1 MPQRPP
7 QGTPSASG
15 WSAPGAPDTPQRP
28 ANPYGPAVPAPL
40 QPTPPMHPGST
51 GYGVGPQGGPGQH
64 SPYATAQRPGII
76 PLRPLNLGDVL
87 EASFAALRLSPAAVL
102 GTMLLVALAEAI
114 LVGLP
119 VAYLVN
125 LLGQSDLFTS
135 TGGTFGTASTA
146 ESWELVNGVLM
157 FWGMLLAAAILA
169 TFLGTISQGV
179 LSVVLARGAVGL
191 KTGLG
196 QAWRLTAPTIWSL
209 VGLSALYLLAGLIY
223 MVALGGLLFLSLLPA
238 ITSDSSP
245 GALIMVWFL
254 VVFASVPLVLWIYV
268 KVLLAPA
275 AVAIEK
281 IGPWAGIRRSWGLT
295 NRSWWRT
302 FGVLLLVGLIVGIA
316 VSLISGGLTSVLGL
330 FFPSDPS
337 SASVDELLNATALSL
352 VVSTLITTLI
362 QSVGTAYLTLVMA
375 VLYIDYRIRQE
386 SFDLDLGQIAAQS
399 GTGDQDSRFSTTG
412 TVSGGSGT
420 DDLVPGRAP
429 RPVTAGPSGGR

>member
-1 MPQRPP
+1 
-7 QGTPSASG
+7 
-15 WSAPGAPDTPQRP
+15 
-28 ANPYGPAVPAPL
+28 
-40 QPTPPMHPGST
+40 
-51 GYGVGPQGGPGQH
+51 
-64 SPYATAQRPGII
+64 
-76 PLRPLNLGDVL
+76 
-87 EASFAALRLSPAAVL
+87 
-102 GTMLLVALAEAI
+102 
-114 LVGLP
+114 
-119 VAYLVN
+119 
-125 LLGQSDLFTS
+125 
-135 TGGTFGTASTA
+135 
-146 ESWELVNGVLM
+146 
-157 FWGMLLAAAILA
+157 
-169 TFLGTISQGV
+169 
-179 LSVVLARGAVGL
+179 
-191 KTGLG
+191 
-196 QAWRLTAPTIWSL
+196 
-209 VGLSALYLLAGLIY
+209 
-223 MVALGGLLFLSLLPA
+223 
-238 ITSDSSP
+238 
-245 GALIMVWFL
+245 MVWFL

-412 TVSGGSGT
+412 TASGGSGT

>member
-1 MPQRPP
+1 M
-7 QGTPSASG
+7 
-15 WSAPGAPDTPQRP
+15 
-28 ANPYGPAVPAPL
+28 
-40 QPTPPMHPGST
+40 
-51 GYGVGPQGGPGQH
+51 
-64 SPYATAQRPGII
+64 
-76 PLRPLNLGDVL
+76 
-87 EASFAALRLSPAAVL
+87 
-102 GTMLLVALAEAI
+102 
-114 LVGLP
+114 
-119 VAYLVN
+119 
-125 LLGQSDLFTS
+125 
-135 TGGTFGTASTA
+135 
-146 ESWELVNGVLM
+146 
-157 FWGMLLAAAILA
+157 
-169 TFLGTISQGV
+169 
-179 LSVVLARGAVGL
+179 
-191 KTGLG
+191 
-196 QAWRLTAPTIWSL
+196 
-209 VGLSALYLLAGLIY
+209 GLSALYLLAGLIY

-412 TVSGGSGT
+412 TASGGSGT